1 MKQKFKVTGMTC
13 SACSARVEKAVSEV
27 EGIESVNVNLLTN
40 SMTVDYNE
48 GKTDFDT
55 IVKSVENAGYGAG
68 EYVYENT
75 LHKQNM
81 QQLKEMKRRVII
93 SFCFLIPLMY
103 LSMEHMLGYP
113 IPKFFQDHMVMTI
126 SQFILTLPI
135 VWVNRVY
142 FINGF
147 RNLFHLSPNMDSL
160 IALGSTASFLYSTYI
175 MIDVIIMRI
184 MNVETGHMLELYFE
198 SAAMILALIT
208 LGKYLETRSKNR
220 TGEAIEKLMDL
231 TPNTAILWENGKEME
246 IPTSKILP
254 GNILIA
260 KPGEMIAVDGVI
272 IEGNTSVDQSA
283 ITGESIPVEKGI
295 GDNVISAT
303 LNQNGYI
310 KYKAEKVGED
320 TTISQII
327 HLVEEASSSKAPISK
342 LADKISLYFVPVV
355 IVIAIVSAIIWL
367 ILGKDFAFALNIAIS
382 VLVIS
387 CPCALG
393 LATPLAIMVGTGK
406 GAQNGIL
413 IKSAAVLEIAHKV
426 DTVILDKTGTVTE
439 GKPQVERIVAK
450 DSEETLLK
458 IAVSIEQ
465 KSEHPLAFAI
475 LEYGKEKK
483 INPFETDE
491 FQSITGRGIICKIE
505 GKTYLGG
512 NALLMKE
519 NNVAIGDFEKT
530 DEELSEHGITPL
542 YFSDETEVLGI
553 IAVADKIKEDSKYA
567 VEQLHEMNIQT
578 IMVTGDHKKT
588 AKSVAQKAGV
598 SEVVAEV
605 LPQDKERIVKEY
617 QEKGQTVAMVGD
629 GINDAP
635 ALARADV
642 GIAIGAGT
650 DIAIESADIVLINSK
665 LSDGVTAIR
674 LGKAVIKNIKM
685 SLFWAFFYNIV
696 GIPVAAGALYWL
708 GGLLLNPM
716 IAAAAMSL
724 SSICVVFNALR
735 LRSFKSK

>member
-27 EGIESVNVNLLTN
+27 EGIASVNVNLLTN

-231 TPNTAILWENGKEME
+231 TPNTAILWEKGKEME

-272 IEGNTSVDQSA
+272 VEGNTSVDQSA

-295 GDNVISAT
+295 CDNVISAT

-355 IVIAIVSAIIWL
+355 IVIAIVSAIIWI

-519 NNVAIGDFEKT
+519 NNVAIGDFEKI

-553 IAVADKIKEDSKYA
+553 IAVADKIKEDSKHA

-588 AKSVAQKAGV
+588 AKSVAQKAGI

-605 LPQDKERIVKEY
+605 LPQDKEHIVKEY

-635 ALARADV
+635 ALARANV